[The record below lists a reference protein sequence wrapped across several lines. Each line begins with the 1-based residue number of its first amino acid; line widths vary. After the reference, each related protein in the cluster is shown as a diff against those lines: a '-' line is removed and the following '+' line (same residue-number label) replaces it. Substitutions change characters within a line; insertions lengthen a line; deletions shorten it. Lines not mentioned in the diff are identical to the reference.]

1 VAASSLLAI
10 ILCHSVFLD
19 FSFHQPPQRDYSVYQ
34 VRNQL
39 PNIDPNSDEP
49 HNQLPRELASI
60 GLLEAAIT
68 NCKCGVTIA
77 DMRQPDMPLVYI
89 NQAFSKITGYSM
101 EEAIGKNCRFLQ
113 GPSRNPEAR
122 ALIRDALQNG
132 KQLKVQLENFRKD
145 GTLFWN
151 ELHMAP
157 VFMHGELTHY
167 VGIQNDI
174 TEEVLAKQALKEA
187 LESKDMLLGV
197 AAHDLRNP
205 LALVKSLVGLA
216 RDSDLRGMEAI
227 LGMMDQ
233 ITDKALNMVRDILD
247 LSAIRSGRVMI
258 QKRETDLGSF
268 LERYRK
274 SAVPMA
280 QMKGMSFEIEKDLAE
295 PKVNLDTDRIEQVLD
310 NLLSN
315 AIKFSKR
322 GSMIR
327 LRVASVVGKVVFEM
341 IDEGQGIP
349 SAELALIFKP
359 FTRSSTRPTE
369 DEASSG
375 LGLAITQRLVELHDG
390 SIEVQSEPGKG
401 SCFRMEL
408 RG

>member
-1 VAASSLLAI
+1 M
-10 ILCHSVFLD
+10 
-19 FSFHQPPQRDYSVYQ
+19 
-34 VRNQL
+34 
-39 PNIDPNSDEP
+39 DPNSDEP
-49 HNQLPRELASI
+49 RNQLPRELASI
-60 GLLEAAIT
+60 GLLEAAIAS
-68 NCKCGVTIA
+68 CKCGVTIA
-77 DMRQPDMPLVYI
+77 DMRDPDMPLVYI
-89 NQAFSKITGYSM
+89 NRAFSSITGYSV
-101 EEAIGKNCRFLQ
+101 EEVIGRNCRFLQ
-113 GPSRNPEAR
+113 GASPNHEAR
-122 ALIRDALQNG
+122 VLIRDALKNG
-132 KQLKVQLENFRKD
+132 RQVKVQLENFRKD
-145 GTLFWN
+145 GTRFWN

-157 VFMHGELTHY
+157 IYTLGELTHF

-174 TEEVLAKQALKEA
+174 TEEVLARQALKDA

-216 RDSDLRGMEAI
+216 RDSDLSGMEAI

-247 LSAIRSGRVMI
+247 LSAIRSGKVLI
-258 QKRETDLGSF
+258 QKKETDLRCF

-280 QMKGMSFEIEKDLAE
+280 QMKGMRFEIEKDLAE
-295 PKVNLDTDRIEQVLD
+295 PKVNLDADRIEQVLD

-315 AIKFSKR
+315 AIKFSER
-322 GSMIR
+322 GAKIK
-327 LRVASVVGKVVFEM
+327 LRVTSAAGKMVFEM

-375 LGLAITQRLVELHDG
+375 LGLAITQRLVELHG
-390 SIEVQSEPGKG
+390 GKIEVQSEPGKG

-408 RG
+408 SG